1 MSDLFNE
8 TQSKTDYSAK
18 DIEVLEGLE
27 PVRKRPGMYIGGIDE
42 RAYHHL
48 VAEIIDNAMDEA
60 VAGYATNIEVT
71 LSANGYVTV
80 KDNGRGIPVDPHPK
94 YPGKSALE
102 VITTTLHSGGKFGG
116 NAYAVSGGLH
126 GVGLSAVNALSAH
139 MVIEVAKDKKLYRQ
153 EYRQGKPVTGVEF
166 IGAVSNRR
174 GTSVSFIPDTEIF
187 GDHVRFKPSTLYRM
201 ARTKAFLFRGVEVRW
216 NCDAELITGDDKTPT
231 EQILKFPNGIA
242 DYLDFL
248 MKDRSSLTAKPFTG
262 RIEFPNNAGAVEWAI
277 CWPDDFKDGFAYTYC
292 NTVYTPLGGTHET
305 GLRAGLTKS
314 IRAYAEMTGNKKA
327 GEITADDILNTAGV
341 MLSVFIRDP
350 QFQGQTKE
358 KLVTTSATRLVENAI
373 KDPFDH
379 WLSRDVKS
387 ANALLEWIFERA
399 EERKRKRK
407 SVETQRASA
416 TKKLRLPGKLAD
428 CSHTT
433 SEGTEMFIVEG
444 DSAGGSAKQARDRM
458 TQAILPIRGKI
469 LNVISAS
476 NDKILANEEI
486 KDITEA
492 LGCGRRDKYN
502 EEALRYDKVI
512 IMTDADVDGAHI
524 ASLLMSFFYQEMP
537 KLIEN
542 GHLYLALPPLFRLTQ
557 GSKSVYA
564 SDEEEKEELLKKEFK
579 NAKNVDISRFKGL
592 GEMPPAQ
599 LKETTMDP
607 KKRTLLR
614 VAIPHKATEED
625 TEEFNY
631 TADIVQRLMGS
642 KPEYRFQFIQEHAK
656 FVENLDI

>member
-166 IGAVSNRR
+166 IGAISNRR

-187 GDHVRFKPSTLYRM
+187 GDHVRFKPAVLYRM

-262 RIEFPNNAGAVEWAI
+262 RIELPNNAGAVEWAI

-428 CSHTT
+428 CSHTS

-542 GHLYLALPPLFRLTQ
+542 GHLFLALPPLFRLTQ

-564 SDEEEKEELLKKEFK
+564 SDEEEKDELLKKEFK

-592 GEMPPAQ
+592 GEMPPSQ

-631 TADIVQRLMGS
+631 TADIVQRLMGN

>member
-116 NAYAVSGGLH
+116 GAYAVSGGLH

-139 MVIEVAKDKKLYRQ
+139 MVIEVAKDRKLYRQ

-187 GDHVRFKPSTLYRM
+187 GDHVHFKPSALYRM

-262 RIEFPNNAGAVEWAI
+262 RVELPNNAGAVEWAI

-358 KLVTTSATRLVENAI
+358 KLVTTGATRLVENAV

-428 CSHTT
+428 CSHTS

-542 GHLYLALPPLFRLTQ
+542 GHLFLALPPLFRLTQ

-564 SDEEEKEELLKKEFK
+564 SDEEEKDELLKKEFK

-592 GEMPPAQ
+592 GEMPPSQ

-631 TADIVQRLMGS
+631 TADIVQRLMGN

>member
-126 GVGLSAVNALSAH
+126 GVGLSAVNALSTH

-153 EYRQGKPVTGVEF
+153 EYRQGKPVTAVEF

-631 TADIVQRLMGS
+631 TADIVQRLMGN

>member
-153 EYRQGKPVTGVEF
+153 EYRQGKPVTAVEF

-631 TADIVQRLMGS
+631 TADIVQRLMGN

>member
-139 MVIEVAKDKKLYRQ
+139 MVIEVAKDRKLYRQ

-187 GDHVRFKPSTLYRM
+187 GDHVRFKPSALYRM

-262 RIEFPNNAGAVEWAI
+262 RVELPNNAGAVEWAI

-358 KLVTTSATRLVENAI
+358 KLVTTGATRLVENAV

-428 CSHTT
+428 CSHTS

-542 GHLYLALPPLFRLTQ
+542 GHLFLALPPLFRLTQ

-564 SDEEEKEELLKKEFK
+564 SDEEEKDELLKKEFK

-592 GEMPPAQ
+592 GEMPPSQ

-631 TADIVQRLMGS
+631 TADIVQRLMGN